1 MWLIERESGTV
12 GVQLLATLTNFNAA
26 KLIGGGMM
34 TNRGVL
40 REIFFSSHEFSSL
53 RWNYG
58 GFLGENFQFSLS
70 ISLSFNN

>member
-1 MWLIERESGTV
+1 
-12 GVQLLATLTNFNAA
+12 
-26 KLIGGGMM
+26 MM

-70 ISLSFNN
+70 LSLFLIIKYFFAH